1 MHQIFS
7 HQKCLAE
14 NGSKVHVR
22 FSVWNTFVTETMLP
36 KNTMLMWW
44 RKRNCIQ
51 YDEIYTYFRSS
62 AFHRSCTWLLYR
74 SLLGRGNMA
83 VCTGNDPVHLF
94 EIVKIV
100 LQKKKKLNPLDLDAL
115 CHLWQSWLPHNKLYR
130 NWNFHLSVC
139 HACQVVPVQFFFL
152 RCMLKLWPKP
162 NNLFIYL
169 WEIEM

>member
-1 MHQIFS
+1 MFGRKWLKSACSIFCVKYFCHWNNVAKKHDVDVMTQAQLHPVRWDIYVFQILCIS
-7 HQKCLAE
+7 SQLYLIIIQIITWTWE
-14 NGSKVHVR
+14 YGSVHR
-22 FSVWNTFVTETMLP
+22 EWSCPFVWDCKDSSTE
-36 KNTMLMWW
+36 
-44 RKRNCIQ
+44 
-51 YDEIYTYFRSS
+51 
-62 AFHRSCTWLLYR
+62 
-74 SLLGRGNMA
+74 
-83 VCTGNDPVHLF
+83 
-94 EIVKIV
+94 
-100 LQKKKKLNPLDLDAL
+100 KKKLNPLDLDAL